1 MTGEI
6 ELTGRIT
13 KIGGLN
19 YKLTGAKKAGVK
31 LVFICKENKEDLDEI
46 IKKEPKLID
55 DNFKVQ
61 IVEYIDDIIDLVLV

>member
-31 LVFICKENKEDLDEI
+31 LVSAENPEELVRLLSFKSLRSLSQM
-46 IKKEPKLID
+46 IK
-55 DNFKVQ
+55 
-61 IVEYIDDIIDLVLV
+61 